1 MEQLCIPTKF
11 GKNYRWLISLYCLKL
26 SFLNAASCDIMVV
39 MQFNSFNPEM
49 GWFFE
54 LAKLQCGYHFIRN
67 VGDLPMIK
75 KINYPVLT
83 EMWNVLDLRFHLLIC
98 VVLCCQFTWF
108 DKAADLNGIC
118 PDFCHYIVGLILSL
132 VHIYS
137 FKDILRSCSH
147 QTNAC

>member
-1 MEQLCIPTKF
+1 
-11 GKNYRWLISLYCLKL
+11 
-26 SFLNAASCDIMVV
+26 
-39 MQFNSFNPEM
+39 M

-147 QTNAC
+147 QTKAC